1 MTDLTLDDDDTINE
15 EIFNSFIND
24 IKTYEEIE
32 LEKEINKEIE
42 NLVKKWKF
50 Q

>member
-1 MTDLTLDDDDTINE
+1 VTDLILNDDAINE

-42 NLVKKWKF
+42 NLVKK
-50 Q
+50 